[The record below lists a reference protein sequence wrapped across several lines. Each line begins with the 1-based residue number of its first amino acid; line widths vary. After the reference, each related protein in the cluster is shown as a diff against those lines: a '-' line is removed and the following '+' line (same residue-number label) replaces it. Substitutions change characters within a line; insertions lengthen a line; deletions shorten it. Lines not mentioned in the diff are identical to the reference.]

1 EDFDEDEGEHED
13 DIDEEL
19 LLGRIE
25 DDLDDELA
33 KELSDAH
40 RVYRVRPRVAM
51 GAAVLL
57 VAGILLTLT
66 IVGWKYYGLSTVA
79 RYFHPLH
86 DALRPSG
93 SIGLTLGVIGTLL
106 MAASLLYLLRK
117 RFAAWHVPGTIRDW
131 LDLHV

>member
-1 EDFDEDEGEHED
+1 
-13 DIDEEL
+13 
-19 LLGRIE
+19 
-25 DDLDDELA
+25 
-33 KELSDAH
+33 
-40 RVYRVRPRVAM
+40 
-51 GAAVLL
+51 
-57 VAGILLTLT
+57 

-93 SIGLTLGVIGTLL
+93 SIGLTLGVVGTLL

-131 LDLHV
+131 LDLHVLAGLIGPAFIVFHSAFAPTSALGVLGLGSMCIILLSGAAGRW